1 MIILND
7 HINPTS
13 IGLFWAIYGRRNQP
27 PHTPHPPPSLPP
39 PASPESKI
47 FNNSSAASKLD
58 SIVELP

>member
-27 PHTPHPPPSLPP
+27 LPPPS

-58 SIVELP
+58 STVELP